1 MTELSDKEVGELWC
15 KAIKLQNNIKSWG
28 YAYGH
33 EGPQTVLNLIRKLV
47 EERTEKLIYLCLGT
61 NTISTCARL
70 RHDHNIEARRD
81 FGIPEE
87 GWK

>member
-1 MTELSDKEVGELWC
+1 MIADKEVGELWYWAAGQRDDGVRPYS
-15 KAIKLQNNIKSWG
+15 KVRA
-28 YAYGH
+28 
-33 EGPQTVLNLIRKLV
+33 LIRKLV

-81 FGIPEE
+81 FGIPLES
-87 GWK
+87 WK